1 MRLVKPSIEFLWMT
15 ANPLEAIERAGR
27 TCYKSEGKI
36 GMVTCSNCKGTRKD
50 DDPHSMRVF
59 DCEECGGK
67 GEVHSSV
74 LFVRML
80 LKRGHHAM
88 VEHATFSCRFICDR
102 GVTHEIV
109 RHRLFSYAQESTR
122 YCDYRGGVAIIIP
135 PWLNLREGE
144 YKILADFKE
153 QVNLMSPT
161 GYWLQHKF
169 CCESSYVH
177 LRNSGWSPQKARS
190 ELPNALKTEIVITG
204 NLRQWIHFF
213 KLRTTE
219 GAHPQMQEI
228 ACLAL
233 KDIRKR
239 IPVIYDKE
247 NIERWL

>member
-1 MRLVKPSIEFLWMT
+1 MILIKPSIEFLWMT
-15 ANPLEAIERAGR
+15 TNPLEAIERAGR
-27 TCYKSEGKI
+27 TCYKSETKI
-36 GMVTCSNCKGTRKD
+36 GMITCPNCNKD
-50 DDPHSMRVF
+50 DGPPNSLRAFGCD
-59 DCEECGGK
+59 ECGGK

-74 LFVRML
+74 LFVKML

-88 VEHATFSCRFICDR
+88 IEHASISYRFICDR

-122 YCDYRGGVAIIIP
+122 YCDYKGGVAIIIP
-135 PWLNLREGE
+135 PWLNLKEGE
-144 YKILADFKE
+144 YDKFDDSKD

-161 GYWLQHKF
+161 GHWLAHKF
-169 CCESSYVH
+169 YCEDSYIH
-177 LRNSGWSPQKARS
+177 LRNSGWSPQMARS

-204 NLRQWIHFF
+204 NLRQWIHFY
-213 KLRTTE
+213 KLRTAK

-228 ACLAL
+228 ANLSL
-233 KDIRKR
+233 EDIRKR